1 MTPPIRYV
9 DLADGLV
16 AIASDNRCHC
26 EEGAARRGNPFSFRS
41 RRERAMLCIAGDAD
55 CHAPYGAR
63 NDTVFQ
69 PVLLTCTEQSTNR
82 VGEGNAALPTMEY

>member
-41 RRERAMLCIAGDAD
+41 LGSGRGFASQGMRIATPLAGLAMT
-55 CHAPYGAR
+55 R
-63 NDTVFQ
+63 
-69 PVLLTCTEQSTNR
+69 
-82 VGEGNAALPTMEY
+82 